1 MKGQTPFTIE
11 ATARD
16 YMLGVLNR
24 IKQDRK
30 IKLPEDSEAAAAE
43 FLTLLGKYGL
53 VEFLPDDA
61 FIDLQ
66 SEDTFAKEDDPC
78 SDK

>member
-1 MKGQTPFTIE
+1 MI
-11 ATARD
+11 
-16 YMLGVLNR
+16 GVLGR

-43 FLTLLGKYGL
+43 FLTLLAKHGL

-61 FIDLQ
+61 FIDLPPK
-66 SEDTFAKEDDPC
+66 DTFAKEDDLC
-78 SDK
+78 VDK